1 MQPIWSINRPAVVM
15 DCGTGFSKIGFAGN
29 AEPSFVIPT
38 ALGPGSASSTAG
50 AAATAGFGSRP
61 LLGDLDFTIGDEAL
75 AAAQLAAASAGSG
88 AVGAAGGGGG
98 SGAATGGLTFP
109 VRQGVVTDWDAM
121 ERFWQKCLFH
131 YLRVDPEEHAVV
143 VTEPPLN
150 PPESREAMAEIMF
163 ESFNVAGLYV
173 GVQAVLALYAGW
185 ATADRADK
193 EVAKAGVGA
202 TSATGSSSA
211 AAAVPGHI
219 STATAHLTGTV
230 VDVGE
235 GVAHIIPVV
244 DGFVLEGA
252 IKSLPLAG
260 RAVTGFVQQML
271 RERGEP
277 VPPEFSM
284 EVCRRIKEGHCYVA
298 PDMLREFGRYDRDPA
313 KYHRALKLPNPKTG
327 VDFRVDLGYERFLAP
342 EVFFSPGICLSAP
355 QGTPS
360 LPRAVD
366 DVIQACPI
374 DTRRALYGNVVLSGG
389 STMFKNFGRRLAADL
404 TAATSRRLQPG
415 ATAID
420 ITVRSH
426 AMQRFAVWFGGS
438 LVACDPGFRAVCHT
452 REQYH
457 EYGPSICRSN
467 YVFRDV

>member
-1 MQPIWSINRPAVVM
+1 M
-15 DCGTGFSKIGFAGN
+15 DCGTGFTKLGFAGG

-38 ALGPGSASSTAG
+38 ALGPGTAAAAAAAG
-50 AAATAGFGSRP
+50 AGSTLGYRGGSGA
-61 LLGDLDFTIGDEAL
+61 LLGDLDFTIGEKAL
-75 AAAQLAAASAGSG
+75 AAAH
-88 AVGAAGGGGG
+88 AAGGAGGG
-98 SGAATGGLTFP
+98 AGGGLVFP
-109 VRQGVVTDWDAM
+109 VRHGVVADWDAM
-121 ERFWQKCLFH
+121 ERFC
-131 YLRVDPEEHAVV
+131 YLRVDPEEHCVV

-150 PPESREAMAEIMF
+150 PPESREALAEIMF
-163 ESFNVAGLYV
+163 ETFNVAGLYV

-185 ATADRADK
+185 AIAGRADRDA
-193 EVAKAGVGA
+193 AK
-202 TSATGSSSA
+202 
-211 AAAVPGHI
+211 
-219 STATAHLTGTV
+219 HLTGTV

-252 IKSLPLAG
+252 IKCLPLAG
-260 RAVTGFVQQML
+260 RAVTSFVQQML

-277 VPPEFSM
+277 VPPEMSL
-284 EVCRRIKEGHCYVA
+284 ELCRRIKEGHCYVA
-298 PDMLREFGRYDRDPA
+298 PDMLREFGRYDKDPG
-313 KYHRALKLPNPKTG
+313 KYHRTLKLHNPRAG
-327 VDFRVDLGYERFLAP
+327 ADFTVELGYERFLAP
-342 EVFFSPGICLSAP
+342 EVFFSPGICSSAP

-415 ATAID
+415 ATAPPRVATLVAID
-420 ITVRSH
+420 INVRSH
-426 AMQRFAVWFGGS
+426 AMQRYAVWFGGS
-438 LVACDPGFRAVCHT
+438 LVACDPGFGAVCHT
-452 REQYH
+452 REQYQEH
-457 EYGPSICRSN
+457 GPSICRTN

>member
-271 RERGEP
+271 RCEK
-277 VPPEFSM
+277 
-284 EVCRRIKEGHCYVA
+284 KENLEGSI
-298 PDMLREFGRYDRDPA
+298 RE
-313 KYHRALKLPNPKTG
+313 
-327 VDFRVDLGYERFLAP
+327 
-342 EVFFSPGICLSAP
+342 SA
-355 QGTPS
+355 
-360 LPRAVD
+360 
-366 DVIQACPI
+366 
-374 DTRRALYGNVVLSGG
+374 
-389 STMFKNFGRRLAADL
+389 
-404 TAATSRRLQPG
+404 
-415 ATAID
+415 
-420 ITVRSH
+420 
-426 AMQRFAVWFGGS
+426 
-438 LVACDPGFRAVCHT
+438 
-452 REQYH
+452 
-457 EYGPSICRSN
+457 
-467 YVFRDV
+467 